1 MTFNRV
7 SVLLIATA
15 FVFVAVQP
23 AGAQANTGV
32 VEGVVKNASGQAVTG
47 AFVKL
52 KNDARR
58 LTFMVI
64 SQAQGRYTADQ
75 LPPGKYAVQGAGA
88 GFESAWSAPVDVTNG
103 KATKL
108 DLSLAKQMGPTL
120 PPAWPNRIAED
131 LAVNLKLP
139 EGKSKEEGKGK
150 ELVQARCVA
159 CHGLD
164 DVMKMRVDR
173 KTWQMFLEQMAEE
186 VVDRKLR
193 PWTAEEAATML
204 DYLSASF
211 PPMPIPDP
219 NSRLPRTLMTGATAK
234 YRVVEYDLVNGDAQ
248 THDVASDPWGHGWAN
263 QRAGFLSHLDPDTL
277 MHEEIAPP
285 PSRPGAIVRPG
296 NLQVSADGKV
306 WFPEG
311 RRMMSYDIKAKT
323 WTTYDY
329 PADLPGGPG
338 GNSLIVAPTG
348 MVWVSGPGMIKSLNP
363 RTEEW
368 KVYGLPSRA
377 KLPGGYG
384 INVAGDGSVWM
395 ALDHSDSM
403 ARLDPET
410 DKIQEL
416 EIPVE
421 GRLYPRRLGPDAE
434 GNLWVGLWRAGKLL
448 KIDPRTNKMTAFD
461 PPSGRL
467 SGAYTVSVDKKNN
480 LVWVSL
486 HTVDKIARFN
496 PRTGEWAEFP
506 LPQAQSDVR
515 RIEVDPSN
523 PNRIWWSTAGGT
535 TNGTTGGPNSGGSR
549 LGFLEVLD

>member
-23 AGAQANTGV
+23 AGAQAPPSPTASARQANTGV

-52 KNDARR
+52 RNDARR

-75 LPPGKYAVQGAGA
+75 LPPGKYTVQGAGA
-88 GFESAWSAPVDVTNG
+88 GFESAWSAPVDVASG
-103 KATKL
+103 KATNL

-193 PWTAEEAATML
+193 PWTAGEAATML

-211 PPMPIPDP
+211 QPMPIPDP

-285 PSRPGAIVRPG
+285 PAQPGAVVRPG

-323 WTTYDY
+323 WATYDY
-329 PADLPGGPG
+329 PGRPAGRSRRKQPDCRADRNGVGFGTGHDQEPQSQNQGMESLRAAFPRQASRRIRHQRRRRWKRVDGPG
-338 GNSLIVAPTG
+338 P
-348 MVWVSGPGMIKSLNP
+348 
-363 RTEEW
+363 
-368 KVYGLPSRA
+368 
-377 KLPGGYG
+377 
-384 INVAGDGSVWM
+384 
-395 ALDHSDSM
+395 
-403 ARLDPET
+403 
-410 DKIQEL
+410 
-416 EIPVE
+416 
-421 GRLYPRRLGPDAE
+421 LG
-434 GNLWVGLWRAGKLL
+434 
-448 KIDPRTNKMTAFD
+448 FD
-461 PPSGRL
+461 
-467 SGAYTVSVDKKNN
+467 
-480 LVWVSL
+480 
-486 HTVDKIARFN
+486 
-496 PRTGEWAEFP
+496 
-506 LPQAQSDVR
+506 
-515 RIEVDPSN
+515 
-523 PNRIWWSTAGGT
+523 GT
-535 TNGTTGGPNSGGSR
+535 TRSRNGQDPG
-549 LGFLEVLD
+549 